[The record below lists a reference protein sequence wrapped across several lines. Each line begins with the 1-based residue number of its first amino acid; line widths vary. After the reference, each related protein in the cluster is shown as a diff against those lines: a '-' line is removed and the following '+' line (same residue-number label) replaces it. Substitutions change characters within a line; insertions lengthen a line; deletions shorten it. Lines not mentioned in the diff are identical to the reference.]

1 MQRREVLSLVSL
13 KAQWLQRS
21 PAAWDTWVQFLTSL
35 QELDPCCSQPWA
47 LPSGEGWS
55 KPWHI
60 PGFLQTFFFTV
71 ATVIF
76 VFNILLIF
84 LRRGVASIV
93 PPQLTSANLSP
104 VHSLFFLLYFRNTKV
119 QRNSPKWLRI
129 NCAQLWC
136 DLYDVLCLC
145 ARFLSFD
152 VNELAW
158 SEVIS
163 HDLNASILVV
173 LVSK

>member
-1 MQRREVLSLVSL
+1 MTSALTRSLGHLGSVPDVFTRVGPMLLTTLSAALGRRLEQAVTYSRV
-13 KAQWLQRS
+13 
-21 PAAWDTWVQFLTSL
+21 
-35 QELDPCCSQPWA
+35 
-47 LPSGEGWS
+47 PSNF
-55 KPWHI
+55 P
-60 PGFLQTFFFTV
+60 V

-76 VFNILLIF
+76 MFNILLMF
-84 LRRGVASIV
+84 LRRGVASVV
-93 PPQLTSANLSP
+93 PPQLTSAYLSP
-104 VHSLFFLLYFRNTKV
+104 VHSLFFFFYFRNAKV
-119 QRNSPKWLRI
+119 QRNSPKRLRI

-136 DLYDVLCLC
+136 DLYDVRCLC
-145 ARFLSFD
+145 VRCLSFD